1 MQRERLYFSKAIIGR
16 GTSMGNFRNAF
27 SRGDP
32 FADRPTLVHSRN
44 DGRRPTDSA
53 KTWAHPDTQC
63 EGERVSLPPVSGSS
77 AADSNEMNLC
87 KWQIWRGTKVGRGG
101 EEGLSS
107 SSYLRLSSSQF
118 AHGVRPTVAL
128 GDVANQ
134 AVLLPLPFLLPLT
147 LRANSLCPPPR
158 TARRSSLVP
167 RPLW

>member
-27 SRGDP
+27 SQGVGDP
-32 FADRPTLVHSRN
+32 FADRPTRVHSRN

-63 EGERVSLPPVSGSS
+63 VCGREGLCRLPPVSGSSS

-107 SSYLRLSSSQF
+107 SPSYLRLSSSQF
-118 AHGVRPTVAL
+118 AHGVRR
-128 GDVANQ
+128 
-134 AVLLPLPFLLPLT
+134 LPLEISPVCLSHSF
-147 LRANSLCPPPR
+147 SH
-158 TARRSSLVP
+158 
-167 RPLW
+167 